1 MWWLGHRWTSQG
13 NCMRVTSMTEAVAG
27 FPNAHEFQG
36 PSGASHESQST
47 AQIWMA
53 RAVIVSVTGALAWY
67 TWGHWG
73 DFQIDNGRELY
84 VPAEILKGKLLFRDL
99 WYMYGPLAPYLKALL
114 FRIFGVHLTVLYIFG
129 LALTIGTALLTFE
142 TARFF
147 NLGLVGSTVP
157 ALFFLVEAFY
167 PFIRNFIFPYSYAAA
182 LGAFLGLACLYFT
195 MRHASSLRTL
205 HLGLAALLGGLVIL
219 TKQEV
224 GFACLV
230 LLGFEIVASYL
241 LRRSVPEFIRNI
253 VVCFAGLLP
262 ALAGYVWFVWQLSAK
277 VIFLE
282 NWIST
287 PGTYFMRT
295 FGKITL
301 PEQGFRFVPSELLE
315 AMEFTLLGI
324 ALWALVACVTVSAVK
339 KLGLSSRLS
348 IAVAAFVSLFPM
360 WISALVYV
368 VLFPWGVVGDSGWA
382 TRLLLIPLIQ
392 GICPKGIF
400 FLVLG
405 FTIHALWKLRR
416 AQSSALVVQEAGLGI
431 YASLVA
437 VRQMM
442 ELQPTLYKCSVFFNV
457 PAFLIFVIL
466 VYRIIRWACRSR
478 SLDAK
483 RGDLVAGSLL
493 AAEAGM
499 LFLLF
504 FPKPQMLPARLA
516 TEYGSFYTRSD
527 VATLFP
533 QIISFMKTH
542 TRNGK
547 DILVLP
553 EPPSLYVFAGMEA
566 PSRWYS
572 LLPGSLAPEQ
582 EQEFIDEVA
591 SNQVQY
597 VLIANRNLVEYG
609 VRGFMNDGYN
619 HSIYK
624 WIMEN
629 YVQVGQFGPLP
640 GAPYPPYI
648 VSVLEKKK
656 PGRND

>member
-1 MWWLGHRWTSQG
+1 
-13 NCMRVTSMTEAVAG
+13 MRVTSMTEAVAD
-27 FPNAHEFQG
+27 FANAPEFQR
-36 PSGASHESQST
+36 PSSSHESKST
-47 AQIWMA
+47 APLWIV
-53 RAVIVSVTGALAWY
+53 RAVIVSVAGALAWY

-114 FRIFGVHLTVLYIFG
+114 FRIFGVHLTVLYVFG
-129 LALTIGTALLTFE
+129 LALTIGTAVVTFE
-142 TARFF
+142 IARLF
-147 NLGLVGSTVP
+147 NLGIVGSTVP
-157 ALFFLVEAFY
+157 ALFLLVESFY
-167 PFIRNFIFPYSYAAA
+167 PFIYNFVFPYSYAAA
-182 LGAFLGLACLYFT
+182 LAAFLGLACLYFV

-219 TKQEV
+219 TKQEI

-230 LLGFEIVASYL
+230 LLGFEIAASYL
-241 LRRSVPEFIRNI
+241 LRRSMSESLRNI
-253 VVCFAGLLP
+253 AVCFAGLLP
-262 ALAGYVWFVWQLSAK
+262 ALAGYAWFVWKLSAK
-277 VIFLE
+277 VIFFE

-295 FGKITL
+295 FAKITMSL
-301 PEQGFRFVPSELLE
+301 QGFRFVPSELLE
-315 AMEFTLLGI
+315 AMEFTLLGVT
-324 ALWALVACVTVSAVK
+324 LWALVACVVVSAVK
-339 KLGLSSRLS
+339 KLRLSSRLS
-348 IAVAAFVSLFPM
+348 IAVAAFASLSPM
-360 WISALVYV
+360 WVSALVFV
-368 VLFPWGVVGDSGWA
+368 ILFPWGVVGDPGWA
-382 TRLLLIPLIQ
+382 TRFLLIPLIQ

-400 FLVLG
+400 LLVLF

-416 AQSSALVVQEAGLGI
+416 APGSALVVQEAGLGI

-442 ELQPTLYKCSVFFNV
+442 ELQPTLVKCAVFFNV

-466 VYRIIRWACRSR
+466 VYRIVCWACRSR
-478 SLDAK
+478 SLDT
-483 RGDLVAGSLL
+483 RRSDLVAGSLL
-493 AAEAGM
+493 AAEAGL

-504 FPKPQMLPARLA
+504 FPKPQVLPTRLA

-572 LLPGSLAPEQ
+572 LVPGYLAPEQ
-582 EQEFIDEVA
+582 EQEFINEVA

-597 VLIANRNLVEYG
+597 VLIANRNLAEYG
-609 VRGFMNDGYN
+609 VQGFLNDGYN
-619 HSIYK
+619 HSIYR

-629 YVQVGQFGPLP
+629 YVKVGQFGPLP
-640 GAPYPPYI
+640 AAPYPPYI
-648 VSVLEKKK
+648 VWVFEKKELE
-656 PGRND
+656 RNH

>member
-1 MWWLGHRWTSQG
+1 MS
-13 NCMRVTSMTEAVAG
+13 VTSMTEAVAD
-27 FPNAHEFQG
+27 FANAPGSQK
-36 PSGASHESQST
+36 PSGASHESQSI
-47 AQIWMA
+47 APLWIA
-53 RAVIVSVTGALAWY
+53 RAVIVSVAGALAWY

-99 WYMYGPLAPYLKALL
+99 WYMYGPLAPYLKAML
-114 FRIFGVHLTVLYIFG
+114 FRIFGVHLTVLYVFG
-129 LALTIGTALLTFE
+129 LALTIGTALVTFE
-142 TARFF
+142 IARFF

-182 LGAFLGLACLYFT
+182 LGAFLGLACLYFA

-230 LLGFEIVASYL
+230 LLGFEIAASYL
-241 LRRSVPEFIRNI
+241 LRRSVPELLRNI
-253 VVCFAGLLP
+253 AVCFAGLLP
-262 ALAGYVWFVWQLSAK
+262 AFAGYGWFVWKLSAK
-277 VIFLE
+277 VIFFE

-295 FGKITL
+295 FGKITM

-315 AMEFTLLGI
+315 AMEFTLLGVI
-324 ALWALVACVTVSAVK
+324 LWALVACVAISAVK

-348 IAVAAFVSLFPM
+348 IAVAAFASLSPI
-360 WISALVYV
+360 WVSALVFV
-368 VLFPWGVVGDSGWA
+368 TLFPWRVPEDPGWA
-382 TRLLLIPLIQ
+382 TRFLLIPLIQ

-400 FLVLG
+400 FLVLF

-416 AQSSALVVQEAGLGI
+416 APSSALVVQEAGLGI

-442 ELQPTLYKCSVFFNV
+442 ELQPTLFKCAVFFNV

-466 VYRIIRWACRSR
+466 VHRIIRWACRTR
-478 SLDAK
+478 SLDT
-483 RGDLVAGSLL
+483 RRSDLVTGSLL
-493 AAEAGM
+493 AAEAGL

-504 FPKPQMLPARLA
+504 FPKPQRLPTRLA

-553 EPPSLYVFAGMEA
+553 EPPSLYVFAGMDA

-572 LLPGSLAPEQ
+572 LVPGYLAPEQ
-582 EQEFIDEVA
+582 EQEFINEVV

-597 VLIANRNLVEYG
+597 VLIANRSLNEYG
-609 VRGFMNDGYN
+609 VQGFLNDGYN
-619 HSIYK
+619 HSIYR

-629 YVQVGQFGPLP
+629 YVKVGQFGPLP

-648 VSVLEKKK
+648 VCVFEKKEPERK
-656 PGRND
+656 H